1 MSANCK
7 TPGVS
12 LFYYHYILNSRQFSR
27 KTAEF
32 ENLKYACPCF
42 TSRTLQ
48 VFCLTL
54 SNKLKIETSENV
66 KYR

>member
-1 MSANCK
+1 MCANCK

-12 LFYYHYILNSRQFSR
+12 LFYYHYILSSRQFSR

-32 ENLKYACPCF
+32 EDMKYACPCF

-48 VFCLTL
+48 FFYRTL
-54 SNKLKIETSENV
+54 SNKLEIETSEEV